1 MMFSK
6 RIKSKR
12 GMTIIELLTTVA
24 IIGIVAAMAV
34 PRFQIAYERIRFRA
48 ANREITSNIRLAR
61 SYAVSTKNQHG
72 VYFDPTSLSYI
83 LFKDLVN
90 TGAMQY
96 DVGDSIINADTLPP
110 EFSFLGTDNIN
121 NSIVFRSNG
130 STSATV
136 NVISMAETPDI
147 IGVHRHTILAATGRI
162 ETLSS
167 YY

>member
-6 RIKSKR
+6 RIKSKN
-12 GMTIIELLTTVA
+12 GMTILELLITVG

-34 PRFQIAYERIRFRA
+34 PRFQIAYERINFRS
-48 ANREITSNIRLAR
+48 ANRNITSQIRLAR
-61 SYAVSTKNQHG
+61 SYAVSTKEQHG
-72 VYFDPTSLSYI
+72 VYFDPATLSYI

-96 DVGDSIINADTLPP
+96 DVGDSIINSDTLPTV
-110 EFSFLGTDNIN
+110 FSFLGTDDLN

-130 STSATV
+130 STSNTV
-136 NVISMAETPDI
+136 NVVTLAVTPDI
-147 IGVHRHTILAATGRI
+147 IGVHQHTVLAATGRI
-162 ETLSS
+162 ETISS